1 MPRCLTI
8 LEQLE
13 DLSPVGDTICF
24 FLLGTEML
32 VLKIALY
39 EDLLCSFDL
48 LL

>member
-1 MPRCLTI
+1 MPRYLTI

-13 DLSPVGDTICF
+13 DLFPVGGTICF

-39 EDLLCSFDL
+39 EDLLRSFDL